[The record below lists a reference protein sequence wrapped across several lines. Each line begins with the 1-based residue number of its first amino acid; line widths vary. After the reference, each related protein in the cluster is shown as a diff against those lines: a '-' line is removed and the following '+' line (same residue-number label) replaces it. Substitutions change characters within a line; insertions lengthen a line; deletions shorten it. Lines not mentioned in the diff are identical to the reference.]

1 MFSRGHAPGVYYYHG
16 KNGKI
21 LVNDNNKEEI
31 RKDAEELSK
40 KIFNSELICPQ
51 AMLETPID
59 DKIINNSPSDNE
71 NLLTHIGKKIKKP
84 L

>member
-21 LVNDNNKEEI
+21 LVNDKNKDEI
-31 RKDAEELSK
+31 REDAEELSK
-40 KIFNSELICPQ
+40 EIFNSEWICPQ
-51 AMLETPID
+51 AMLETPMD
-59 DKIINNSPSDNE
+59 NKIINNSPTDNE
-71 NLLTHIGKKIKKP
+71 NLMTYMGKKIKKP

>member
-21 LVNDNNKEEI
+21 LVNDKNKDEI
-31 RKDAEELSK
+31 REDAEELSK
-40 KIFNSELICPQ
+40 EIFNSEWICPQ
-51 AMLETPID
+51 AMLENPMD
-59 DKIINNSPSDNE
+59 NKIINKSPTDNE
-71 NLLTHIGKKIKKP
+71 NLMTYMGKKIKKP

>member
-21 LVNDNNKEEI
+21 LVNDKNKDEI
-31 RKDAEELSK
+31 RRDAEELSK
-40 KIFNSELICPQ
+40 VIFNSEWISPQ
-51 AMLETPID
+51 AMLENPMD
-59 DKIINNSPSDNE
+59 NKIINNSPTNNE
-71 NLLTHIGKKIKKP
+71 NLMTYMGKKIKKP

>member
-21 LVNDNNKEEI
+21 LVNDKNKDEI
-31 RKDAEELSK
+31 RRDAEELSK
-40 KIFNSELICPQ
+40 EIFNSEWISPQ
-51 AMLETPID
+51 AMLENPMD
-59 DKIINNSPSDNE
+59 NKIINNSPTNNE
-71 NLLTHIGKKIKKP
+71 NLMTYMGKKIKKP

>member
-21 LVNDNNKEEI
+21 LVNDKNKEEI
-31 RKDAEELSK
+31 KKDAEELSK
-40 KIFNSELICPQ
+40 KIFNSEWICPQ
-51 AMLETPID
+51 AMLETPIE
-59 DKIINNSPSDNE
+59 DKIINNSPNNNKD
-71 NLLTHIGKKIKKP
+71 LLTNIGKKLKKQ

>member
-21 LVNDNNKEEI
+21 LVNDKNKDEI
-31 RKDAEELSK
+31 REDAEELSK
-40 KIFNSELICPQ
+40 EIFNSEWICPQ
-51 AMLETPID
+51 AMLETPMD
-59 DKIINNSPSDNE
+59 DKIINNSPTDNE
-71 NLLTHIGKKIKKP
+71 NLMTYMGKKIKKP

>member
-21 LVNDNNKEEI
+21 LVNDKNKDEI

-40 KIFNSELICPQ
+40 EIFNSEWICPQ
-51 AMLETPID
+51 AMLETPMD
-59 DKIINNSPSDNE
+59 DKMINNSPTDNE
-71 NLLTHIGKKIKKP
+71 NLKPHMGKKIKKP